1 MISTEVLTVSNC
13 KKELKITVPVE
24 EISKIREQQ
33 FKVVQKEADI
43 QGFRKG
49 HAPKHLV
56 QKYYQGTIEKYTLDA
71 ALQKGYEHGL
81 KESEVIPVAD
91 PVVKKFDYDD
101 RNNLIMEVDVE
112 TFPEIELK
120 KYTGVKIDKEVFK
133 ISDEDID
140 DSIDYIRKQKAIIKP
155 VENESRAG
163 HFMTLTMQEVDKAGI
178 PIIGKKYENIRIQ
191 LGDDKFDADIE
202 KQLIGLKAGDEKS
215 VEKKY
220 DKKFEQKNLAGK
232 SELFSIKVEKVE
244 EEELPELKDEFVKN
258 LAFEGVSTVD
268 DLKHRVEQNMEAQWG
283 QESEQRFYNKFVQ
296 ELLQLNPFDVPE
308 SVVDRYLDQIVA
320 DIKKRDPKVEE
331 AEVRKNYRVDA
342 LFNIKWFYLKDKIA
356 EKENIKAEEEDFQK
370 FIEGTED
377 AEMKKMYSD
386 NPGLKK
392 KVMSDLFEKKMFNYL
407 VDNSKVSIQEKS
419 IRKEMGKV

>member
-81 KESEVIPVAD
+81 KECEVIPVAD

-101 RNNLIMEVDVE
+101 QNNLIMEVDVE

-155 VENESRAG
+155 VEDESRAG

-268 DLKHRVEQNMEAQWG
+268 DLKHRVEQNMEAQWC

-377 AEMKKMYSD
+377 AEMKKMYFD

>member
-1 MISTEVLTVSNC
+1 MVSTEVLTVSNC

-24 EISKIREQQ
+24 DISTIREEQ

-56 QKYYQGTIEKYTLDA
+56 QQYYQGTIEKYTLDA

-81 KESEVIPVAD
+81 RESAVIPVAD

-101 RNNLIMEVDVE
+101 QNNLIMEVEIE

-133 ISDEDID
+133 ISDDDVD

-155 VENESRAG
+155 VEEESQAG
-163 HFMTLTMQEVDKAGI
+163 HFVTLTMQETDEAGL
-178 PIIGKKYENIRIQ
+178 PIVGKKYEDIRIQ
-191 LGDDKFDADIE
+191 LGDNKFDADIE
-202 KQLIGLKAGDEKS
+202 KQLIGLKAGDEKTI
-215 VEKKY
+215 EKKY
-220 DKKFEQKNLAGK
+220 DKNFEQKNMAGK
-232 SELFSIKVEKVE
+232 TEIFSIKVDKVE
-244 EEELPELKDEFVKN
+244 EEELPELNDEFVKN
-258 LAFEGVSTVD
+258 LAFEGVSTVED
-268 DLKHRVEQNMEAQWG
+268 FKHRVEHNMEAQWG

-296 ELLQLNPFDVPE
+296 EILQLNPFDVPE
-308 SVVDRYLDQIVA
+308 SVVDRYLDKIVE

-370 FIEGTED
+370 YLEGVDD

-386 NPGLKK
+386 NPELKK
-392 KVMSDLFEKKMFNYL
+392 KVMSDLFEKKMFDYL
-407 VDNSKVSIQEKS
+407 VDNSKISIKEKS